1 MSRRLGVIADTHGH
15 ADAWEKALKI
25 WGDVEAILH
34 AGDVLK
40 SGIDTGLADLINIS
54 SVPVLIAK
62 GNSDFPKDQESL
74 NWPILSPYV
83 MIWWQG
89 KLILLSHGSHFSQ
102 VRELALRSRANLV
115 ITGHTHVGSL
125 VREGRTWFLNPG
137 GASLPRGRD
146 PASVALIEESIIQI
160 ITLDGELLHY
170 EIW

>member
-1 MSRRLGVIADTHGH
+1 LGTNRETLYQAKKRTVQ
-15 ADAWEKALKI
+15 AL
-25 WGDVEAILH
+25 AR
-34 AGDVLK
+34 AGIERAESETEWFLCSLK
-40 SGIDTGLADLINIS
+40 EIS
-54 SVPVLIAK
+54 
-62 GNSDFPKDQESL
+62 
-74 NWPILSPYV
+74 
-83 MIWWQG
+83 
-89 KLILLSHGSHFSQ
+89 
-102 VRELALRSRANLV
+102 RSRADLV